1 VSGLRLEVR
10 PFRLRLA
17 VPLSTAH
24 GILHARDGVLVR
36 AAEGALEGVGEA
48 SPLAGF
54 GTEDAA
60 RALAVLEQASAR
72 LAGAL
77 LPSSA
82 AELDSLLDESLP
94 AGVPAARA
102 ALECALLDL
111 RARRESRP
119 LRDLLAAER
128 ASIDG
133 ARSGPALE
141 QLPLSALLP
150 DSDPAAAAARAVREG
165 FATVKLKVAARPLAS
180 DLERARA
187 VRAAAGAEV
196 AVRLDANGGWP
207 AEDAAAALAALAEVR
222 PELCEQP
229 VAPGG
234 AAAWTAL
241 SRLCPL
247 AADESCA
254 DLAEVEEL
262 LRARVLRAVVLKLP
276 VLGGLLP
283 ALRLARTAAMHGAA
297 PLVTCAL
304 DGTVGRAAAAHLAAA
319 LRVELAAG
327 LATARLLA
335 EDLCADPFAPVR
347 GCIHLGTAPGL
358 GVAL

>member
-1 VSGLRLEVR
+1 VSGLRFELR

-17 VPLSTAH
+17 APLSTAH
-24 GILHARDGVLVR
+24 GVLHAREGVLVR
-36 AAEGALEGVGEA
+36 AAEGVLEGVGEA

-60 RALAVLEQASAR
+60 RALVALERASAR
-72 LAGAL
+72 LKGAP

-82 AELDSLLDESLP
+82 AALDSLLEESLP

-111 RARRESRP
+111 RARRERRP
-119 LRDLLAAER
+119 LRELLAAER
-128 ASIDG
+128 ASIDS
-133 ARSGPALE
+133 ARAAPALD
-141 QLPLSALLP
+141 QLALSALLP
-150 DSDPAAAAARAVREG
+150 DSDPAAAAGRAVRDG
-165 FATVKLKVAARPLAS
+165 FAAVKLKVAARPLAS

-187 VRAAAGAEV
+187 VRAAAGAAV
-196 AVRLDANGGWP
+196 AVRLDANGGW
-207 AEDAAAALAALAEVR
+207 AAKDAAAALTALAEVR

-229 VAPGG
+229 VAPGC

-241 SRLCPL
+241 SRICPL

-262 LRARVLRAVVLKLP
+262 LRSRALRAVVLKLP

-283 ALRLARTAAMHGAA
+283 ALRLARTAVQHGAA

-319 LRVELAAG
+319 LRVELAPG

-347 GCIHLGTAPGL
+347 GRIDLGAAPGL
-358 GVAL
+358 GVSP

>member
-1 VSGLRLEVR
+1 VRGLGFELR

-17 VPLSTAH
+17 APLSTAH
-24 GILHARDGVLVR
+24 GILHVREGVLVR
-36 AAEGALEGVGEA
+36 AAEGLLEGVGEA

-54 GTEDAA
+54 GTENAA
-60 RALAVLEQASAR
+60 GALAALERISAR
-72 LAGAL
+72 LKGAP

-102 ALECALLDL
+102 AMECALLDL
-111 RARRESRP
+111 RARREKRP

-128 ASIDG
+128 ASIEG
-133 ARSGPALE
+133 ARAAPALD

-150 DSDPAAAAARAVREG
+150 DSDPAAAAARAVRDG
-165 FATVKLKVAARPLAS
+165 FAAVKLKVAARSLAS

-196 AVRLDANGGWP
+196 AVRLDANGGW
-207 AEDAAAALAALAEVR
+207 AADDAAAALTALAAVR

-229 VAPGG
+229 VAPGD
-234 AAAWTAL
+234 AAAWAAL
-241 SRLCPL
+241 SRICPL

-262 LRARVLRAVVLKLP
+262 LRSRALRAVVLKVP

-283 ALRLARTAAMHGAA
+283 ALRLARTAGQYGAA
-297 PLVTCAL
+297 PLVTSAL

-327 LATARLLA
+327 LATAQLLA
-335 EDLCADPFAPVR
+335 EDLCGDPFAPVGGR
-347 GCIHLGTAPGL
+347 IHLGAAPGL
-358 GVAL
+358 GVSP